1 MPAYVLSQGALEPFE
16 ADIERS
22 TNEANPT
29 LTAQTRLYGTSLNCE
44 QAVQNRSDPVG
55 ISYSNGKGCT
65 TDSNVLI
72 LDPVSEYGGLYVGY
86 YLDQHAD
93 YSLSGVG
100 CPSLTNSHLFLAI
113 WGKSWHENPEA
124 SVTALFCEPSYWTQQ
139 VNATLTAPSM
149 NVSKVVP
156 LGPRLP
162 ISDEDFNRTAI
173 EYVIGTGAQAVS
185 KRADISE
192 DVSII
197 NQNANLAQ
205 LGING
210 TTTNMIP
217 FALGLTRLP
226 PSQYADPHEFASSL
240 EQAHKL
246 LHALAVQQLM
256 SRDDNDDGQRP
267 GVVGGSSRA
276 IIVIRP
282 LTIVVECLLGF
293 VTLLTLALLF
303 HTHSRPSL
311 LSKDPASLTDI
322 IGLVA
327 KDPKLYPLTACQRP
341 EGASLKSESDRLLRP
356 RTETQHRS
364 SSPDI
369 SEDQM
374 PERGTR
380 EPPVAKASQQ
390 IHGVRPIEMSL
401 VVGVAFVSLL
411 LLAFSTIIAVKIYAN
426 KKKGLS
432 LPSHSALINQIVL
445 NYIPIAFATFLEP
458 LWLLL
463 NRLLCTLQPFEA
475 LRHANSRSTSS
486 LDLKYTSLPPQL
498 IFWRAFR
505 GRHYL
510 LSAVCA
516 IGLSAN
522 LLAISLNGLLETNV
536 LQISTDRNL
545 TRRHAPMFSHIHR
558 QPDAWD
564 YQYVAKANFSDGVAL
579 PPWTTP
585 SSFFVPFA
593 VDAES
598 ELGQVEGFR
607 AVTQGFGSKTKCVRA
622 KFNDTA
628 FITGQKNYFSIDQV
642 TRSGKHVTCGTFATP
657 SGGQNKSLAAVE
669 VLHQMRPLDVNQ
681 PDFGVNQPDFPVGS
695 ISNIESNATQEATS
709 TCNSLLL
716 AGFLRANIS
725 VPFNNTATEHTTI
738 DPDPKILRI
747 NSVSSLW
754 MLCQSTVATARY
766 EVTVDGS
773 GRVLLAERAGPD
785 AEDLGSFFPSGIQST
800 LLVNTA
806 TSILTTGANTAPYWH
821 NDTFT
826 DSWFGYFIKHLSNS
840 TNFVDPATATPV
852 FEQVA
857 PYVENLYD
865 RLFAIVLSLNQ
876 DWLADADKGTAIPGS
891 LLIPCQRVFVSRPMF
906 IITATLLALNIVVAM
921 AYWTWRPK
929 RMLPQMPYTIASVLN
944 MFHGSGL
951 VKEVEN
957 KEDWEEHWKF
967 GYGRFVG
974 TDGKPHVGVE
984 RRPFVVPLDA

>member
-1 MPAYVLSQGALEPFE
+1 MSVFWGITPLASSVFAQSTVSIEAVTTVRTTATLMPLRDQGPSMNTNFLMTAYGITWLGQAMPAYVTSQGALEPFE

-22 TNEANPT
+22 TNEANET

-44 QAVQNRSDPVG
+44 QAVQNRSDLVG

-65 TDSNVLI
+65 TYHNAPS
-72 LDPVSEYGGLYVGY
+72 LDPVSEFGGLYVGY

-93 YSLSGVG
+93 YSLSGIG
-100 CPSLTNSHLFLAI
+100 CPSLTNTHLFLAV
-113 WGKSWHENPEA
+113 WGKSWDEDPEA

-162 ISDEDFNRTAI
+162 MSDKDLNRTAI

-185 KRADISE
+185 KRADVSE

-197 NQNANLAQ
+197 NQKANLAQ

-226 PSQYADPHEFASSL
+226 PSQYADPHVFGSSL

-246 LHALAVQQLM
+246 LYALAVQQLM
-256 SRDDNDDGQRP
+256 SRDGNDDGQRL

-282 LTIVVECLLGF
+282 LTIAVECLLGF
-293 VTLLTLALLF
+293 VILLTLALLF
-303 HTHSRPSL
+303 HAHSRPSL

-327 KDPKLYPLTACQRP
+327 KDPKLYPLIACQRL
-341 EGASLKSESDRLLRP
+341 EGASLKKSESDRLLRP

-380 EPPVAKASQQ
+380 EPPVTKSSQQ
-390 IHGVRPIEMSL
+390 IRGVRPIEMSL
-401 VVGVAFVSLL
+401 IVGIAFVSLL
-411 LLAFSTIIAVKIYAN
+411 LLAFFTIVAVKIYAD
-426 KKKGLS
+426 KKKSLS

-463 NRLLCTLQPFEA
+463 NRLLCILQPFEA

-486 LDLKYTSLPPQL
+486 LDLKYT
-498 IFWRAFR
+498 
-505 GRHYL
+505 
-510 LSAVCA
+510 
-516 IGLSAN
+516 
-522 LLAISLNGLLETNV
+522 T
-536 LQISTDRNL
+536 
-545 TRRHAPMFSHIHR
+545 
-558 QPDAWD
+558 
-564 YQYVAKANFSDGVAL
+564 KANFSDGVAL

-585 SSFFVPFA
+585 SNFFVPFA

-622 KFNDTA
+622 NFNDTA

-642 TRSGKHVTCGTFATP
+642 TRSGKHVTCGTFEGP
-657 SGGQNKSLAAVE
+657 YGGQNKSLAALE
-669 VLHQMRPLDVNQ
+669 VLHQMWPLDVNQ
-681 PDFGVNQPDFPVGS
+681 RDF
-695 ISNIESNATQEATS
+695 
-709 TCNSLLL
+709 
-716 AGFLRANIS
+716 
-725 VPFNNTATEHTTI
+725 
-738 DPDPKILRI
+738 
-747 NSVSSLW
+747 
-754 MLCQSTVATARY
+754 ATARY
-766 EVTVDGS
+766 EVTVDRS

-785 AEDLGSFFPSGIQST
+785 AEELGSFFPSGIQST
-800 LLVNTA
+800 TLVNTA
-806 TSILTTGANTAPYWH
+806 TSILTNGDNTAPYWH
-821 NDTFT
+821 NDTFV

-876 DWLADADKGTAIPGS
+876 DWLADADEGTAIPGS

-906 IITATLLALNIVVAM
+906 ILTATLLALNIVVAM

-929 RMLPQMPYTIASVLN
+929 RMLPQVPYTIASVLH

-974 TDGKPHVGVE
+974 TDGKPHVGIE